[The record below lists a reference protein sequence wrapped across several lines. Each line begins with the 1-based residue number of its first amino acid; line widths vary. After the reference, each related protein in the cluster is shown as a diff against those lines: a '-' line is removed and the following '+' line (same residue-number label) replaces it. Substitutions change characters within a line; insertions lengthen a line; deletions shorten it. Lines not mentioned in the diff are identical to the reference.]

1 MKSAITAFLSL
12 MIVGPS
18 PAADLKFRMQE
29 IDSTLKC
36 GYGVVIADVN
46 GDGKPDI
53 VVADA
58 NRVVWYE
65 NPTWKRRTMIE
76 GAVPPDIVCIAPC
89 DIERNGKVCFF
100 IGADWRPFDTSKGGT
115 IHWMRRGKT
124 LDDPWEVFKIGEEPT
139 VHRMR
144 VLDGPLGV
152 KTLVVA
158 PLMGRGATKESNWL
172 DGRPVRILAFQ
183 VPRNPTETP
192 WRWFVL
198 DERLHVV
205 HNFEAVH
212 SEHGFSLNF
221 ASYEGLSYKDP
232 PSGDG
237 DTGFGLISKG
247 DQKNPSGSR
256 GASEVKW
263 GSLSDKLSM
272 TASIEPWHGNQIVAY
287 TRCMNPVS
295 ETYTRYLLDD
305 KLRWGHALRCADL
318 DKGGSDWIIAGVRD
332 DLSKEPGERRGVRI
346 YQCSDGKGEKWSRQI
361 VDDGGIA
368 CEDLTVADLNGD
380 GRPDIIA
387 TGRQT
392 GNVRIYWNEGRK

>member
-1 MKSAITAFLSL
+1 MKLLFAGTVMLLFPAFAS
-12 MIVGPS
+12 
-18 PAADLKFRMQE
+18 AADLKFRMQE
-29 IDSTLKC
+29 IDATLKV

-89 DIERNGKVCFF
+89 DIERNGQVAFF
-100 IGADWRPFDTSKGGT
+100 IGADWRPFDTNKGGT

-144 VLDGPLGV
+144 VADFDDSKKESL
-152 KTLVVA
+152 LVV
-158 PLMGRGATKESNWL
+158 PLMGLGATKEQNWM
-172 DGRPVRILAFQ
+172 DGRPVRVLRYAIPQ
-183 VPRNPTETP
+183 DPVNDP
-192 WRWFVL
+192 WKSTVYC
-198 DERLHVV
+198 DGLHVV
-205 HNFEAVH
+205 HGVKALSGKVY
-212 SEHGFSLNF
+212 GALL
-221 ASYEGLSYKDP
+221 ASYEGISIAVDGSQLSA
-232 PSGDG
+232 SGDQ
-237 DTGFGLISKG
+237 S
-247 DQKNPSGSR
+247 NPSGNR
-256 GASEVKW
+256 GASEVALGEL
-263 GSLSDKLSM
+263 GSDPFVA
-272 TASIEPWHGNQIVAY
+272 TIEPWHGDKVAVYKVKFKSRLDNRIV
-287 TRCMNPVS
+287 
-295 ETYTRYLLDD
+295 LDD
-305 KLRWGHALRCADL
+305 KLRWGHALWCADL
-318 DKGGSDWIIAGVRD
+318 DGGGSDWIIAGVRD
-332 DLSKEPGERRGVRI
+332 DLSKNLGERRGVRI
-346 YQCSDGKGEKWSRQI
+346 YQCTDGIGEKWERQI